1 MVFRFIYA
9 TTVGGIAG
17 VKQAQSGVFPIC
29 NECKRQLLRPAQI
42 VIDGGAGF
50 WVAVLGR
57 VDKADSHSAVIVIQ
71 GWKMGASFESKP
83 HRRR

>member
-50 WVAVLGR
+50 WVAVLG
-57 VDKADSHSAVIVIQ
+57 
-71 GWKMGASFESKP
+71 SKICLSILVNKSNCIKQIGIFID
-83 HRRR
+83 

>member
-50 WVAVLGR
+50 WVAVLG
-57 VDKADSHSAVIVIQ
+57 
-71 GWKMGASFESKP
+71 
-83 HRRR
+83 